1 MTNAVVDAN
10 VDTDVKVAKPVS
22 RWYVAYVHSGCEKV
36 VVTRLEE
43 KIKKFNQ
50 EAMFDEIL
58 IPTQEVTEIKQGK
71 KVKTEKKF
79 FPGYLLIKM
88 IMNNETWH
96 MVRDIPLVSG
106 FLGTKSKALP
116 ISEKEAKELIY
127 RLENKDEEFI
137 ADTTY
142 EVGDKVKIIDGPFA
156 SFNGLVEKVDAEKN
170 RVSVSVSIFGRPTI
184 VDLEYI
190 QVEKL

>member
-1 MTNAVVDAN
+1 MTSVVA
-10 VDTDVKVAKPVS
+10 DTNIEVAKPVS
-22 RWYVAYVHSGCEKV
+22 RWYVAYVHSGCERAV
-36 VVTRLEE
+36 VNRLEE

-50 EAMFDEIL
+50 EEMFEEIL

-88 IMNNETWH
+88 VMNNETWH

-116 ISEKEAKELIY
+116 ITEKEAKELIQ
-127 RLENKDEEFI
+127 RLENKDEEFVS
-137 ADTTY
+137 DTTY
-142 EVGDKVKIIDGPFA
+142 EVGDKVKITDGPFA

-170 RVSVSVSIFGRPTI
+170 RVSVSVSIFGRPTL
-184 VDLEYI
+184 VELEYI
-190 QVEKL
+190 QVERL